1 MAFFFN
7 EKQVKDQ
14 TYHFWIQEKSEYSW
28 PSVALL
34 SSSKQKNLLPLGFF
48 FFLKSTNSSSKST
61 QNNSDCR
68 KMSPSSI
75 RIATVLLLGK
85 NIYTIL
91 K

>member
-1 MAFFFN
+1 M
-7 EKQVKDQ
+7 
-14 TYHFWIQEKSEYSW
+14 KSKSRIKHIIFESKKRV
-28 PSVALL
+28 SVHDLQLL
-34 SSSKQKNLLPLGFF
+34 CFLLQNKRICFLWDF